1 MNPTQRL
8 LCLGIAIPVLLLLS
22 TSCSA
27 VPPATESTAASNE
40 TVIGHGAEI
49 NLKDHLVSGKTV
61 IFDFFSEF
69 CPPCRKISPLLAR
82 LDTKRDDL
90 VVVKIDINRKGVTGI
105 DWGSPVARQY
115 NLQSIPHFK
124 IYSPEG
130 KLIAE
135 DEDAFNQVL
144 SLLDKEGIK

>member
-8 LCLGIAIPVLLLLS
+8 LCLGIAIPMLLLLS

-27 VPPATESTAASNE
+27 VPPVTEPTAAANE
-40 TVIGHGAEI
+40 KVIGHGAELNI
-49 NLKDHLVSGKTV
+49 KDHLVSGKTV
-61 IFDFFSEF
+61 IFDFFSEY
-69 CPPCRKISPLLAR
+69 CPPC
-82 LDTKRDDL
+82 
-90 VVVKIDINRKGVTGI
+90 
-105 DWGSPVARQY
+105 QY

-130 KLIAE
+130 KLVAE
-135 DEDAFNQVL
+135 DEEAFNQVL

>member
-8 LCLGIAIPVLLLLS
+8 LCLAIAIPVLLLLS

-27 VPPATESTAASNE
+27 VPPAPESTAASAE
-40 TVIGHGAEI
+40 TVIGHGAEL

-61 IFDFFSEF
+61 IFDFFSEY

-90 VVVKIDINRKGVTGI
+90 IVVKIDINRKGVTGI

-130 KLIAE
+130 KLVAE
-135 DEDAFNQVL
+135 DEEAFNQVL
-144 SLLDKEGIK
+144 SLLDKEEIK

>member
-1 MNPTQRL
+1 MNSTQRL
-8 LCLGIAIPVLLLLS
+8 LCLGIAIPLLLLLS

-27 VPPATESTAASNE
+27 VPPAPASTAASTE
-40 TVIGHGAEI
+40 KIIGHGAEL

-82 LDTKRDDL
+82 LDAQRDDL

-130 KLIAE
+130 KLVAE
-135 DEDAFNQVL
+135 DEQAFNEVL
-144 SLLDKEGIK
+144 GMLDKAGIK